1 MPDPKADAAGM
12 SDPALARRRR
22 NALIAQALA
31 GTLNGLALVY
41 DLASGRYVAAAISL
55 LCIAVV
61 ADWRIPGEQ
70 PGRRSWVL
78 AVVWFVAGIFRA
90 RQVHADNLKLLSLME
105 RMSSLLE
112 IGQCAIHAHMAI
124 RAEAAGLAS
133 WWELCEAQQ
142 ALDGTPVRDD
152 AVVLQVK
159 GASPGTGVTAG
170 ELRALLAAIYGTQTQ
185 EDSDG

>member
-22 NALIAQALA
+22 IALIAQALA
-31 GTLNGLALVY
+31 GTLNGLALVF
-41 DLASGRYVAAAISL
+41 DLASGRYLYAAISL

-61 ADWRIPGEQ
+61 ADWRIPGER

-78 AVVWFVAGIFRA
+78 AVAWFVVGIFRA
-90 RQVHADNLKLLSLME
+90 RQVHADNLKLLSLLD
-105 RMSSLLE
+105 RMNVLLD
-112 IGQCAIHAHMAI
+112 GALHAHMTM
-124 RAEAAGLAS
+124 RAEAAGLAA
-133 WWELCEAQQ
+133 WWEMTEAQQ
-142 ALDGTPVRDD
+142 AQDGAPAQDD
-152 AVVLQVK
+152 AVVLQVI
-159 GASPGTGVTAG
+159 GACPGTGVTAG

>member
-1 MPDPKADAAGM
+1 MPDPKADTSGI

-41 DLASGRYVAAAISL
+41 DLTSGRYLYAAISL

-61 ADWRIPGEQ
+61 ADWRIPGER

-78 AVVWFVAGIFRA
+78 AVASFVAGIFRA
-90 RQVHADNLKLLSLME
+90 RQVQADNLKLLSLME
-105 RMSSLLE
+105 RMNALLE

-124 RAEAAGLAS
+124 RANAAGLAA
-133 WWELCEAQQ
+133 WWQIYEAQQ
-142 ALDGTPVRDD
+142 ALDGAPAQDD
-152 AVVLQVK
+152 AVVLQVM

-170 ELRALLAAIYGTQTQ
+170 ELRALLAAIYGTQAQ
-185 EDSDG
+185 EDSDE